1 MLQENG
7 DQEDGPVPGLKRVPG
22 TGHKVRV
29 PGFTQERIQE
39 RSIVKWKQVYLERYT
54 FYRQNAISLSESKP
68 WHLGLL
74 VLMG

>member
-7 DQEDGPVPGLKRVPG
+7 DQEDGPVPGLRRVPG
-22 TGHKVRV
+22 KGHQVRV

-54 FYRQNAISLSESKP
+54 FHI
-68 WHLGLL
+68 
-74 VLMG
+74 